1 MPGTNRFGNV
11 LRSFLIP
18 KEQREKSMRVLDF
31 QDSLFNY
38 QVTLWDTNRF
48 LNPKS
53 FLYIFVKPSKFHRDK

>member
-1 MPGTNRFGNV
+1 MPGPNRVGNV
-11 LRSFLIP
+11 LISFLIP
-18 KEQREKSMRVLDF
+18 KDQREKSMCMLDF

-53 FLYIFVKPSKFHRDK
+53 FLCIFVNPSKFHREK